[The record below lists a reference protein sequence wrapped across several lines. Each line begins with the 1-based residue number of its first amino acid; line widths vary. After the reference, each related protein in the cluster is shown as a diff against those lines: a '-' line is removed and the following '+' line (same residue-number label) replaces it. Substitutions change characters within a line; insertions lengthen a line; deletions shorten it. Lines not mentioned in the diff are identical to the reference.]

1 MSLAHCGA
9 DEMEKEPDA
18 EALVLLSPN
27 FPTSGPKR
35 PSLFEFFTKWL
46 KNGSGFVDEPPF
58 S

>member
-1 MSLAHCGA
+1 MEYKKMSLAHCAA

-35 PSLFEFFTKWL
+35 PSLFEFFTK
-46 KNGSGFVDEPPF
+46 
-58 S
+58 